1 MKEMFAGVIARV
13 IKIGGGVHAAP
24 EPYDQS
30 LAAGGGACPVGL
42 AGVNG
47 FCAAEESS
55 VGAEQVSQVR
65 IHASH
70 LGAESTLDVTTRSEI
85 CG

>member
-1 MKEMFAGVIARV
+1 MFAGVIARV

-24 EPYDQS
+24 GPYDRS
-30 LAAGGGACPVGL
+30 LVAGGGECPVGL
-42 AGVNG
+42 AGVNS

-55 VGAEQVSQVR
+55 VGAEHVPQVR

-70 LGAESTLDVTTRSEI
+70 LGGESTLDVTTRSEI